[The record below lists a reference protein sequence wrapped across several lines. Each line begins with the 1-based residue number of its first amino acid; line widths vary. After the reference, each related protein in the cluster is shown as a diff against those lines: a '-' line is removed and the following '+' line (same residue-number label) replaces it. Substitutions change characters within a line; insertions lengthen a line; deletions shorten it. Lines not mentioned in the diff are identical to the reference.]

1 MTKRPLSFDVLFR
14 VHSPA
19 DAPKAA
25 KAYEDWGVDGLWAAE
40 KDHDPYL
47 LLALAGNATKKVKLG
62 TAIALAF
69 NRSPMSI
76 ASTAWD
82 LQMLSQG
89 RFVIGLGTQVRAH
102 IERRF
107 SASWDMPVKRMREAI
122 TSLKTIWNTWKTGE
136 ELNFQGEFYKFS
148 LMTPAFTPPP
158 MPYPAPPIYLG
169 GVNAQITQL
178 AGELCDGFHVHPF
191 HTIEYLRETL
201 MPNLAKGADKAGR
214 DLDDITICSS
224 AFCIMGD
231 TRQELETTRESV
243 RQQLSFYAST
253 KAYRKVLEVH
263 GWDDVGVRLGKM
275 AAQQQWQDMP
285 ALITDEMID
294 AFAITGSTGEMADLL
309 KEKYAGLLDRVAINS
324 GPEAGSKLHD
334 ERLLNIARSF
344 HE

>member
-1 MTKRPLSFDVLFR
+1 MTNQPLSFDVLFR

-19 DAPKAA
+19 DAPAA
-25 KAYEDWGVDGLWAAE
+25 AAEYEQWGVDGLWAAE

-47 LLALAGNATKKVKLG
+47 LLALAGNATSRVRLG

-89 RFVIGLGTQVRAH
+89 RFVIGLGTQVRTH

-107 SASWDMPVKRMREAI
+107 SASWDKPAKRMREAI
-122 TSLKTIWNTWKTGE
+122 LSLRSIWDCWTTGE
-136 ELNFQGEFYKFS
+136 QLNFEGEFYQFT

-158 MPYPAPPIYLG
+158 MPFPAPPIYLG
-169 GVNAQITQL
+169 GVNTLITQL

-191 HTIEYLRETL
+191 HSTKYLSETL
-201 MPNLAKGADKAGR
+201 MPNLAEGARKAGR
-214 DLDDITICSS
+214 NLEDLTICSS
-224 AFCIMGD
+224 AFCVIGD
-231 TRQELETTRESV
+231 TREEIETTRESV

-253 KAYRKVLEVH
+253 KAYRVVLEAH
-263 GWDDVGVRLGKM
+263 GWEKVGDRLRKM
-275 AAQQQWQDMP
+275 AAKQQWQSMP

-294 AFAITGSTGEMADLL
+294 AFAITGSTSEIATLL
-309 KEKYAGLLDRVAINS
+309 KEKYSGLLDRVAINS
-324 GPEAGSKLHD
+324 GPEAGSQVHD
-334 ERLLNIARSF
+334 NRLANIAKAF
-344 HE
+344 HS